1 MNHKLP
7 TKELSKT
14 KCSQSTFRK
23 DHAVKR
29 HVSYGRRDDH
39 VKDTEEMLM
48 KKYRMGY
55 SQLHKYLIL
64 KESNTY
70 FANPF
75 VWIFNL
81 NLHQKK
87 LAFWKL
93 LARTRSSNTSK
104 MLKLFIWILWKMHL
118 KLLHPNNKFVDTIS
132 LHLQYQ
138 VLVLYR
144 SKNFCWEI
152 SDWKGH
158 WNGPTK

>member
-1 MNHKLP
+1 MLSLMSLHRKVKWFQLSNSTKMNHKLP
-7 TKELSKT
+7 TKELSQT

-75 VWIFNL
+75 V
-81 NLHQKK
+81 
-87 LAFWKL
+87 
-93 LARTRSSNTSK
+93 
-104 MLKLFIWILWKMHL
+104 
-118 KLLHPNNKFVDTIS
+118 
-132 LHLQYQ
+132 
-138 VLVLYR
+138 
-144 SKNFCWEI
+144 
-152 SDWKGH
+152 
-158 WNGPTK
+158 